1 MHLGGVAL
9 GTVISLGSAPV
20 LSGVLER
27 IFDGHPLWAR
37 WWLAVAVGVAGSVL
51 LCLARSAGDQAGQQQ
66 VVASVLLGLLAG
78 ASYALYSWVVG
89 RLMGSGIE
97 RRAAVG
103 SVFSAGGLLLMP
115 VLLLTGAP
123 LLASVVNTWVG
134 LYLSLV
140 PMFLGYVLFGVGL
153 SRVNA
158 STATTITL
166 LEPAV
171 AAVLAVLIV
180 GEHLGVVGWLGVVL
194 IGLALGVLVY
204 SPRRITA
211 QGRPRGPARSSGGG
225 SNAQPPGRCSNIAFL
240 CTTLADEPGAAG
252 ARGVDFWRKNAQQY
266 RGWSP
271 GGAAVRRRGP
281 GGPAEPFG
289 AVPTARAAAAWRN
302 RSGVPDD
309 GAGAY
314 SGLRPAGGPGL
325 PQEHAHPWKRGVP
338 GPL

>member
-27 IFDGHPLWAR
+27 IFDGHPLRAR

-123 LLASVVNTWVG
+123 LLASAVNTWVG

-211 QGRPRGPARSSGGG
+211 QGRPRGPARSSGG
-225 SNAQPPGRCSNIAFL
+225 
-240 CTTLADEPGAAG
+240 
-252 ARGVDFWRKNAQQY
+252 QQC
-266 RGWSP
+266 
-271 GGAAVRRRGP
+271 
-281 GGPAEPFG
+281 
-289 AVPTARAAAAWRN
+289 PTSRTM
-302 RSGVPDD
+302 
-309 GAGAY
+309 
-314 SGLRPAGGPGL
+314 
-325 PQEHAHPWKRGVP
+325 Q
-338 GPL
+338 

>member
-1 MHLGGVAL
+1 MGGVPVSRAAAPGILALVVTSILWGTTGTAASFAQGVSPLAIGAASLGIGGLLQGMIALPQLRRQRSELRRRGGLLAAGALAVFVYPLAFYSSMHLGGVAL

-27 IFDGHPLWAR
+27 IFDGHPLRAR

-123 LLASVVNTWVG
+123 LLASAVNTWVG

-211 QGRPRGPARSSGGG
+211 QGRPRGPARSSGG
-225 SNAQPPGRCSNIAFL
+225 
-240 CTTLADEPGAAG
+240 
-252 ARGVDFWRKNAQQY
+252 QQC
-266 RGWSP
+266 
-271 GGAAVRRRGP
+271 
-281 GGPAEPFG
+281 
-289 AVPTARAAAAWRN
+289 PTSRTM
-302 RSGVPDD
+302 
-309 GAGAY
+309 
-314 SGLRPAGGPGL
+314 
-325 PQEHAHPWKRGVP
+325 Q
-338 GPL
+338 